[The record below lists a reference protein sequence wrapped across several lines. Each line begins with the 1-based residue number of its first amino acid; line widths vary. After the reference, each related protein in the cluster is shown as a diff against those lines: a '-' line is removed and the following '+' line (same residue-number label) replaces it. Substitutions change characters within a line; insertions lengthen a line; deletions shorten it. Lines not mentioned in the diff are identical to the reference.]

1 MYAAPIAS
9 MAAAILAAP
18 LVRMLDEQTRWTLL
32 GYGAD
37 GARAVV
43 GALSASILSLLVFSF
58 SIMLLAVQVAGGQ
71 LSPRIVARIFE
82 ARAVKVALSVFAFSF
97 VYSLA
102 ALGRVEDRVPQLP
115 ILVAVLTSCFS
126 IALFLYLVQGAS
138 KSFRPV
144 VMLTQVAADTRA
156 VIASHYPDSLQARER
171 AQPQEAVSKP
181 AARSVVHSGP
191 AGVVLSIDT
200 AGLVELAAQA
210 DCVIEFIPQVGDFL
224 AIGDETFRI
233 HGASSGSMDDFA
245 LRNCV
250 ALGPERTLDQ
260 DPAFGFRIIVD
271 IAIKALSPAINDP
284 TTGAL
289 SIDQLEHL
297 LHLLGGRQLGSG
309 VARDSAGMARLLYRT
324 PDWEDF
330 VTLAVTEIRLCGA
343 TSPQV
348 TRRLQVMFEHLLK
361 VVPAE
366 RTGALH
372 TEKALLDRTIE
383 RTYTDAGDRALA
395 RVADVQ
401 GFGSRQCLYQAR
413 SELPVSEG

>member
-9 MAAAILAAP
+9 MAAAMATAP
-18 LVRMLDEQTRWTLL
+18 LIRTLDDRTRWTLL
-32 GYGAD
+32 AYGAD

-82 ARAVKVALSVFAFSF
+82 ARVVKVALSTFVFSF

-102 ALGRVEDRVPQLP
+102 ALGRVDDRVPQLT

-138 KSFRPV
+138 NNFRPV

-156 VIASHYPDSLQARER
+156 VIGSLYPDPLLAPERPQPAEQAL
-171 AQPQEAVSKP
+171 PQP
-181 AARSVVHSGP
+181 AARIVFHAGPSG
-191 AGVVLSIDT
+191 AVLAIDT
-200 AGLVELAAQA
+200 AGLIGIAARA
-210 DCVIEFIPQVGDFL
+210 GCVIEFVPQVGDFL
-224 AIGDETFRI
+224 AIGEETFRI
-233 HGASSGSMDDFA
+233 HGGSPGSPEDSD
-245 LRNCV
+245 LRNRV
-250 ALGPERTLDQ
+250 AIGPERTLDQ

-271 IAIKALSPAINDP
+271 IAIKALSPGINDP
-284 TTGAL
+284 TTAAL
-289 SIDQLEHL
+289 AIDQLEHL
-297 LHLLGGRQLGSG
+297 LHLLSGRQLGSG
-309 VARDSAGMARLLYRT
+309 VARDSSGEVRLLYRT

-348 TRRLQVMFEHLLK
+348 TRRLQMMFEYLLK

-366 RTGALH
+366 RTAALR
-372 TEKALLDRTIE
+372 TQEKLLARTIDGS
-383 RTYTDAGDRALA
+383 YTDAEDRAMA

-401 GFGSRQCLYQAR
+401 GFGSRQPLYHRANGG
-413 SELPVSEG
+413 PPKD